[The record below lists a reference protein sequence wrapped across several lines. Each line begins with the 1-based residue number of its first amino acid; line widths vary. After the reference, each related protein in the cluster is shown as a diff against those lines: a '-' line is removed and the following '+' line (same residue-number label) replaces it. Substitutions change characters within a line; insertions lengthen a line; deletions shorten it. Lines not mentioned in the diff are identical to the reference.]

1 MPAGHV
7 GVDAYGLMTLNTN
20 PLPNPKRDSFMA
32 INLEALS
39 HKELEDLINSAE
51 SHIKAS
57 RADTIKATRS
67 KIEALLTSNGL
78 TLAEVFPTRGGKGG
92 KTGTVAPKYQ
102 NPSNATQT
110 WSGRGKRPLWF
121 VEALKGRGVTEANL
135 LIAPA
140 SKTVAS
146 AKTAKPAKVATQKAS
161 PKKAVKKTAKK

>member
-1 MPAGHV
+1 
-7 GVDAYGLMTLNTN
+7 
-20 PLPNPKRDSFMA
+20 MA

-57 RADTIKATRS
+57 RADTIKTTRG
-67 KIEALLTSNGL
+67 KIEALLASNGL
-78 TLAEVFPTRGGKGG
+78 TLAEVFPTRGGKSG

-102 NPSNATQT
+102 NPSNTTQT

-121 VEALKGRGVTEANL
+121 VDALKGRGITEDSL

-140 SKTVAS
+140 PKTVAP
-146 AKTAKPAKVATQKAS
+146 AKTAKPAKVATKKAS
-161 PKKAVKKTAKK
+161 TKKAVKKAAKK